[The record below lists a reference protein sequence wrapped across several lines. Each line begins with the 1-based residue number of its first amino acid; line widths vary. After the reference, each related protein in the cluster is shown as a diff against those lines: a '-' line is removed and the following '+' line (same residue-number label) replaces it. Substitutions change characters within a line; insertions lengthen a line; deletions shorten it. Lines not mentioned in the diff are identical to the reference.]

1 MLRPRVGP
9 VPRVLRSGEMGT
21 PSGGGDRAYL
31 PVSQPLPMQPSLP
44 CGLAVGTLQDTCAR
58 ACAHVCTRVQVCM
71 CLCLC
76 VHACM
81 CARGCMCASACVHT
95 HAYSKPHN
103 TLLSCVV
110 FVACA
115 TFMFTMAHVAS
126 PVNPLRQAGITTA
139 LHTERGRDCVRL

>member
-9 VPRVLRSGEMGT
+9 VPRCCALERWG
-21 PSGGGDRAYL
+21 RL
-31 PVSQPLPMQPSLP
+31 PVEETGLTSLCLSLCRCSLP
-44 CGLAVGTLQDTCAR
+44 FPVVLLLVPCRIRVLVR
-58 ACAHVCTRVQVCM
+58 VHVCTRVQVCM

-76 VHACM
+76 AHACM